1 MSIEVRPLAEDGLE
15 EALPLIAGYQVFYEA
30 EPDDERNRGFFR
42 RFIAPSDE
50 GLLLGAWDDGRLV
63 GFATI
68 YWTYSSTLPGDIAL
82 MNDLFV
88 AEDARGK
95 GVGEALIDACVGAAR
110 ERGMPILEWFTATDN
125 HRAQRLYDRYPG
137 AEKTTWHAYDVEVAG
152 ESASATD
159 RSGPSTSR

>member
-1 MSIEVRPLAEDGLE
+1 MAVEVRALAEEELE
-15 EALPLIAGYQVFYEA
+15 DALPLIAGYQVFYEA
-30 EPDDERNRGFFR
+30 EPDDERNRAFFR
-42 RFIAPSDE
+42 RFLAPSDE
-50 GLLLGAWDDGRLV
+50 GLLLGAWDGERLV

-88 AEDARGK
+88 VEEARGT
-95 GVGEALIDACVGAAR
+95 GIGEALIDACVEAAR
-110 ERGMPILEWFTATDN
+110 ERGLPILEWFTATDN

-152 ESASATD
+152 ESAPATE

>member
-1 MSIEVRPLAEDGLE
+1 MAIEVRALAEEELE
-15 EALPLIAGYQVFYEA
+15 DALPLIAGYQVFYEA
-30 EPDDERNRGFFR
+30 QPDDEHNRGFFR
-42 RFIAPSDE
+42 RFLAPSDE
-50 GLLLGAWDDGRLV
+50 GLLLGAWENGRLA

-88 AEDARGK
+88 AEDARGR
-95 GVGEALIDACVGAAR
+95 GVGEALIDACVEAAR
-110 ERGMPILEWFTATDN
+110 ERGLPILEWYTATDN

-137 AEKTTWHAYDVEVAG
+137 AEKTTWHAYDVEAAG

-159 RSGPSTSR
+159 RRGPSTSR

>member
-1 MSIEVRPLAEDGLE
+1 MSVEVRPLVEDELE
-15 EALPLIAGYQVFYEA
+15 QALPLIAGYQVFYEA
-30 EPDDERNRGFFR
+30 APDDERNRAFFR

-88 AEDARGK
+88 AEGARGG
-95 GVGEALIDACVGAAR
+95 GVGEALIHACAGAAR
-110 ERGMPILEWFTATDN
+110 ERGLPVLEWFTATDN

-137 AEKTTWHAYDVEVAG
+137 AEKTTWHAYDVEVTG

-159 RSGPSTSR
+159 RRGPSTSR